1 LIKVGDKVY
10 HVYNGNIKGIVRELH
25 ATKSH
30 YHLGAGSASGTVY
43 ALLEVKG
50 SSQLVRAPLG
60 DLMRDD

>member
-10 HVYNGNIKGIVRELH
+10 HVYNGKIRGIVRELH
-25 ATKSH
+25 VAKSN
-30 YHLGAGSASGTVY
+30 YHLGAGSSSGSMY

-50 SSQLVRAPLG
+50 NPQLVSAPVG